1 MALKNLKS
9 PNLGFLGLK
18 KYKPNVRFVFKL
30 FFTYYATNLI
40 EMLSNDQVF
49 QPCTK
54 SCKPNRLIPVAKRY
68 SIKSTPFISSSR
80 FTTII
85 VSAV

>member
-1 MALKNLKS
+1 MFDLSSK
-9 PNLGFLGLK
+9 FI
-18 KYKPNVRFVFKL
+18 
-30 FFTYYATNLI
+30 FTYYATNLI

-49 QPCTK
+49 KPFTN
-54 SCKPNRLIPVAKRY
+54 SCKPNRPIPVAKRY
-68 SIKSTPFISSSR
+68 STKSTHFIFSGR